1 MDYKKILDI
10 IAYYLSEFDMRAF
23 EALGFHTQAE
33 GFESIA
39 SAFGKKSSYLRR
51 LRDEYDVITNS
62 TRMGQRNREPRTR
75 IIETKSYLIG
85 FSFDELTGIVKAFID
100 NSRPGEYVSEKE
112 ASKLE
117 EKPLSE
123 TEIETI
129 LNFKDPGATIRVK
142 ATDSKV
148 RIYNTSIIK
157 QLKKLYGGCC
167 QLCGQHP
174 MPDHD
179 VDICEAHH
187 IAYFS
192 ETQNNDASN
201 IIVVC
206 PNHHRLL
213 HKLNPVFEP
222 EYGRFRFEDGKNIE
236 IKFDLHLMR

>member
-23 EALGFHTQAE
+23 EALGFHTQAQ

-51 LRDEYDVITNS
+51 LRDEYDVVTNS
-62 TRMGQRNREPRTR
+62 MRKGQRNREPRTR
-75 IIETKSYLIG
+75 IVETKNHLVS

-100 NSRPGEYVSEKE
+100 NTIPGEYVEEKE
-112 ASKLE
+112 TLDAVESS
-117 EKPLSE
+117 LSE
-123 TEIETI
+123 AELESI
-129 LNFKDPGATIRVK
+129 LNFKDHGAAIKVK
-142 ATDSKV
+142 TTDSRV

-157 QLKKLYGGCC
+157 QLKKLYGGRC
-167 QLCGQHP
+167 QLCGGRPLQHC
-174 MPDHD
+174 D

-201 IIVVC
+201 IIIVC
-206 PNHHRLL
+206 PNHHRLI
-213 HKLNPVFEP
+213 HKLNPAFDLEN
-222 EYGRFRFEDGKNIE
+222 GCFQFEDGKTMV